1 LQKLDFEPSWDKTLS
16 SKDREEIEK
25 IFLET
30 NRVDFSNVRLVPIRQ
45 AFNHKK
51 ELLVTVLIHNFT
63 EKVFIFSKKRIAYV
77 ENSEIIAENTF
88 TLPTLFIQ
96 PKTSMPWT
104 FIFPEECLKKN
115 LTLENGRLEIK

>member
-1 LQKLDFEPSWDKTLS
+1 MQKLDFEPSWDKTLS
-16 SKDREEIEK
+16 SKDREEIKK

-30 NRVDFSNVRLVPIRQ
+30 NRVDFSNILLVPIRQ
-45 AFNHKK
+45 ALNHKK
-51 ELLVTVLIHNFT
+51 ELLITVLIHNFT
-63 EKVFIFSKKRIAYV
+63 EKVIIFNKKRLAYV

-104 FIFPEECLKKN
+104 FIFPKECIKKN
-115 LTLENGRLEIK
+115 MTLENGRLDIN

>member
-1 LQKLDFEPSWDKTLS
+1 MQKLDFEPSWDKTLS
-16 SKDREEIEK
+16 SKDRKEIEK

-30 NRVDFSNVRLVPIRQ
+30 NRVHFSNVRLVPIRQ

-63 EKVFIFSKKRIAYV
+63 ENFFIFSKKRIAYV

-115 LTLENGRLEIK
+115 LTLENGRLEIM